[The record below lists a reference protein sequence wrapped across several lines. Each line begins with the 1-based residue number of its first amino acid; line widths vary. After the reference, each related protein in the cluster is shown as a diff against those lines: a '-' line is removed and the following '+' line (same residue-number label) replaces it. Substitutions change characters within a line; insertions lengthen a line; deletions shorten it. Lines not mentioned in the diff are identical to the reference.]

1 MRMNIIA
8 KLSIA
13 TLLLAAAGSISACNT
28 IGGVGED
35 VSALGKGV
43 TKGADNVQKSM

>member
-1 MRMNIIA
+1 MRKNIIA

-13 TLLLAAAGSISACNT
+13 ALLLAAGGSVSACNT

-35 VSALGKGV
+35 VSALGKGM
-43 TKGADNVQKSM
+43 TKGADSVQKSM